1 MVVAVIG
8 LGVFG
13 VSVALKLSYEGAEVF
28 AIDKDEEKV
37 KKYANFVTHAVAA
50 DVTDKDAMESIGIR
64 NADVAVITTA
74 SDITMSVMGT
84 MILKELGIPRVIAK
98 AKDEMH
104 GRILQAVGASR
115 VVYPEKEAG
124 ERLAHSILSNN
135 FIDLIELDPRFSI
148 LEIKAPEKVV
158 GRTLKQI
165 DVRAKYGVNIVAVK
179 SADKWILTPGAND
192 IIKQNDILV
201 TIGSNEDLENFK
213 E

>member
-13 VSVALKLSYEGAEVF
+13 VSMALKLAYEGAEVF
-28 AIDKDEEKV
+28 AIDKEEEKV

-64 NADVAVITTA
+64 NVDVAVITTA

-84 MILKELGIPRVIAK
+84 MVLKELGIPRVVAK

-148 LEIKAPEKVV
+148 LEIKAPDKIV

-165 DVRAKYGVNIVAVK
+165 DVRAKFGVNIVAVK
-179 SADKWILTPGAND
+179 SGDKWILTPGAND

-201 TIGSNEDLENFK
+201 TIGSNEDLERFK

>member
-13 VSVALKLSYEGAEVF
+13 VSMALKLADEGAEVF
-28 AIDKDEEKV
+28 AIDLEEEKV
-37 KKYANFVTHAVAA
+37 RKYANFVTHAVAA

-64 NADVAVITTA
+64 NVDVAVITTA

-135 FIDLIELDPRFSI
+135 FIDLIELDPNFSI
-148 LEIKAPEKVV
+148 MEIKAPEKLI
-158 GRTLKQI
+158 GRTLKQA
-165 DVRAKYGVNIVAVK
+165 DVRAKHGVNIVAVK
-179 SADKWILTPGAND
+179 SADRWILTPGAND
-192 IIKQNDILV
+192 VIKQNDILV
-201 TIGSNEDLENFK
+201 AIGTNENLERFK
-213 E
+213 V

>member
-13 VSVALKLSYEGAEVF
+13 VSVALKLAYEGAEVF
-28 AIDKDEEKV
+28 AIDKEEEKV
-37 KKYANFVTHAVAA
+37 KKYANFVTHAVSA
-50 DVTDKDAMESIGIR
+50 DVTDRDAMESIGIR
-64 NADVAVITTA
+64 NVDVAVITTA
-74 SDITMSVMGT
+74 SDITMSVVGT
-84 MILKELGIPRVIAK
+84 MVLKELGIPRVIAK

-148 LEIKAPEKVV
+148 LEIKAPEKIV

-192 IIKQNDILV
+192 VIKQNDILV
-201 TIGSNEDLENFK
+201 TIGSNEDLEKFK

>member
-1 MVVAVIG
+1 MVVAVVG

-13 VSVALKLSYEGAEVF
+13 VSVALKLADEGAEVF
-28 AIDKDEEKV
+28 AIDLEEEKV
-37 KKYANFVTHAVAA
+37 RKYANLVTHAVAA

-64 NADVAVITTA
+64 NVDVAVITTA

-84 MILKELGIPRVIAK
+84 MVLKELSIPRVIAK

-148 LEIKAPEKVV
+148 LEIKAPDKLV
-158 GRTLKQI
+158 GKTLKQI
-165 DVRAKYGVNIVAVK
+165 DVRAKYGVNVVAVK
-179 SADKWILTPGAND
+179 SGDQWILTPGAND

-201 TIGSNEDLENFK
+201 TIGSNEDLEKFK

>member
-1 MVVAVIG
+1 MVVAIVG

-13 VSVALKLSYEGAEVF
+13 VSMALKLIDEGAEVF
-28 AIDKDEEKV
+28 AIDKEEEKV
-37 KKYANFVTHAVAA
+37 RKYANFVTHAVAA
-50 DVTDKDAMESIGIR
+50 DVTDRDAMESIGIR

-74 SDITMSVMGT
+74 SNITMSVMGT
-84 MILKELGIPRVIAK
+84 MILKELGIPNVIAK

-179 SADKWILTPGAND
+179 SGNNWILTPGAND

-201 TIGSNEDLENFK
+201 TIGSNEDLERFK

>member
-1 MVVAVIG
+1 MVVAIVG

-13 VSVALKLSYEGAEVF
+13 VSMALKLIDEGAEVF
-28 AIDKDEEKV
+28 AIDKEEEKV
-37 KKYANFVTHAVAA
+37 RKYANFVTHAVAA
-50 DVTDKDAMESIGIR
+50 DVTDRDAMESIGIR

-74 SDITMSVMGT
+74 SNITMSVMGT
-84 MILKELGIPRVIAK
+84 MILKELGIPNEIAK

-179 SADKWILTPGAND
+179 SGSNWILTPGAND

-201 TIGSNEDLENFK
+201 AIGSNEDLERFK

>member
-13 VSVALKLSYEGAEVF
+13 VSVALKLADEGAEVF
-28 AIDKDEEKV
+28 AIDLEEEKV
-37 KKYANFVTHAVAA
+37 RKYANFVTHAVAA

-64 NADVAVITTA
+64 NVDVAVITTA

-84 MILKELGIPRVIAK
+84 MVLKELGIPRVIAK

-148 LEIKAPEKVV
+148 LEIKAPDKVV
-158 GRTLKQI
+158 GKTLKQI
-165 DVRAKYGVNIVAVK
+165 DVRAKYGVNVVAVK
-179 SADKWILTPGAND
+179 SGDQWILTPGAND

-201 TIGSNEDLENFK
+201 TIGSNEDLEKFK
-213 E
+213 G

>member
-13 VSVALKLSYEGAEVF
+13 VSTALKLADEGAEVF
-28 AIDKDEEKV
+28 AIDIEEEKV
-37 KKYANFVTHAVAA
+37 RKYANFVTHAVAA

-64 NADVAVITTA
+64 NVDVAVITTA

-135 FIDLIELDPRFSI
+135 FIDLIELDPNFSI
-148 LEIKAPEKVV
+148 MEIKAPEKLI
-158 GRTLKQI
+158 GRTLKQA
-165 DVRAKYGVNIVAVK
+165 DVRAKHGVNIVAVK
-179 SADKWILTPGAND
+179 SADRWILTPGAND
-192 IIKQNDILV
+192 VIKQNDILV
-201 TIGSNEDLENFK
+201 AIGTNENLERFK
-213 E
+213 V

>member
-1 MVVAVIG
+1 ID
-8 LGVFG
+8 
-13 VSVALKLSYEGAEVF
+13 EGAEVF
-28 AIDKDEEKV
+28 AIDKEEEKV
-37 KKYANFVTHAVAA
+37 RKYANFVTHAVAA
-50 DVTDKDAMESIGIR
+50 DVTDRDAMESIGIR

-74 SDITMSVMGT
+74 SNITMSVMGT
-84 MILKELGIPRVIAK
+84 MILKELGIPNVIAK

-179 SADKWILTPGAND
+179 SGSNWILTPGAND

-201 TIGSNEDLENFK
+201 AIGSNEDLERFK